1 MKANHWQPAFR
12 PEVGMS
18 FPCLNPWLKAR
29 GETGFSITSRT
40 VGKGRSQKT
49 RKIPRRLV
57 QQTGIGIAS
66 DEPVSHI
73 PIATAV
79 FCVSG
84 QDTRSFVVPASGL
97 SRGLHCLQVFG
108 MFQLSHDSEAL
119 REVAWSD
126 KEHIASINRCNGVQ
140 IAQALLGLD
149 LKNRQQS
156 RIGGSKIFCKI
167 AAETCGPIHLCNSP
181 NTFRLI
187 AHRGDGLVR
196 VVCVVDPGDHNPV
209 STQIEDAMKTLP
221 LHRLHSNQGGRG
233 GSFQRLQLMK
243 NMRLKPSAMLQV
255 DKSPIE
261 ARNPDNFGS
270 QRRSQIQ
277 KTTDQ
282 CFVVL

>member
-1 MKANHWQPAFR
+1 M
-12 PEVGMS
+12 
-18 FPCLNPWLKAR
+18 NPWLKAR

-40 VGKGRSQKT
+40 VGKGRSQRT

-84 QDTRSFVVPASGL
+84 QDTRSFVVPAGGL

-108 MFQLSHDSEAL
+108 MFQLSHDPEAL

-156 RIGGSKIFCKI
+156 RVGGSKIFCKI

-187 AHRGDGLVR
+187 ANRGDGLVR

-209 STQIEDAMKTLP
+209 SAQIEDAMKTLP
-221 LHRLHSNQGGRG
+221 L
-233 GSFQRLQLMK
+233 QRLQLMK
-243 NMRLKPSAMLQV
+243 NMRLKAGAMLQV